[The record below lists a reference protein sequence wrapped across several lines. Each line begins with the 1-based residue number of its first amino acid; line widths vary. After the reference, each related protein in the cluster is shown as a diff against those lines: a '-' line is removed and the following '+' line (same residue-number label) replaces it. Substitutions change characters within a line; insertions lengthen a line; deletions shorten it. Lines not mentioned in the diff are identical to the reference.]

1 MLVRNGLFTLLV
13 LLPTLALAEAG
24 HTSQDSWLLLALAII
39 IGGAGISWIVRK
51 LTLPTVLGELGLG
64 MLLAVLAHYH
74 FGFWDQVVSN
84 PTLALL
90 AELGSILLLF
100 EIGLE
105 SSFRDL
111 VSVGKHGLVTA
122 LIGVIAPFLIGCW
135 VVGEWVFAS
144 SDIKLNLFLGATL
157 AATSTGISVRVFK
170 DLGILRNPACQIVL
184 TASIIDDILGLVIL
198 AFVSGLVIAGTLDLI
213 TVGHILLNV
222 VIFFVLALLVARRL
236 TPKLMKWVLKISHEE
251 SMIVISL
258 VSFCLFW
265 AWFAHAIGLASII
278 GAFVAGLIMDEVVFR
293 KANQPHWYQKLLE
306 LSRNTTNQE
315 TQQMIQDQIIVRHHH
330 ERLVDLIKPLN
341 YVLVPIF
348 FVYAGMQVDLVAVAN
363 WNTLVYGF
371 WLSLAAIGGKLISG
385 VFLPK
390 SINRW
395 IVGFGM
401 VPRGEIGLIFAL
413 TGRQLGVFS
422 TDIFAAVLLMV
433 VVTSIVTPLA
443 LQFIVKRGLK

>member
-1 MLVRNGLFTLLV
+1 MLVRLIGLMFFAG
-13 LLPTLALAEAG
+13 LPSLAIA
-24 HTSQDSWLLLALAII
+24 QDGTQQHEGWILLALAII
-39 IGGAGISWIVRK
+39 IGGAGLSWVVRK
-51 LTLPTVLGELGLG
+51 LSLPTVLGELGLG

-74 FGFWDQVVSN
+74 VWFWGHVINS
-84 PTLALL
+84 PTITLL

-105 SSFRDL
+105 SSFGDL
-111 VSVGKHGLVTA
+111 LSVGKHGLVTA
-122 LIGVIAPFLIGCW
+122 LIGVIVPFLIGFFL
-135 VVGEWVFAS
+135 VGVWIFAS
-144 SDIKLNLFLGATL
+144 SNIQLNLFLGATL

-184 TASIIDDILGLVIL
+184 TASIIDDILGLIIL
-198 AFVSGLVIAGTLDLI
+198 AFVSGLVIAGTLDLA
-213 TVGHILLNV
+213 TVGHILINV
-222 VIFFVLALLVARRL
+222 IIFFVLALLVARKL
-236 TPKLMKWVLKISHEE
+236 TPKLIKWILKISHEE
-251 SMIVISL
+251 SMIVITL
-258 VSFCLFW
+258 VSICLFW

-293 KANQPHWYQKLLE
+293 NAGQPQWYRKLVE
-306 LSRNTTNQE
+306 LSNNHANEE

-341 YVLVPIF
+341 YMLVPIF
-348 FVYAGMQVDLVAVAN
+348 FVYAGMQVDLIAVAN
-363 WNTLVYGF
+363 WNTLFYGLC
-371 WLSLAAIGGKLISG
+371 LSVAAIAGKLISG
-385 VFLPK
+385 AFLPK
-390 SINRW
+390 AINRW

-422 TDIFAAVLLMV
+422 SDVFAAVLLMV
-433 VVTSIVTPLA
+433 VVTSLITPLA